1 MRYAIYARKSSSSED
16 KQAQSIDDQ
25 LGVLRALATQRG
37 LNVVAEYTE
46 SRSAKAPGGRP
57 VFTELIDSVRAGDVD
72 GILCWHVN
80 RLFRNPVDF
89 GTVSWLLQ
97 TGDLRE
103 ILTPQQAYR
112 TGNNVLLLSVESG
125 MANQFVIDLRNVV
138 ERAMNSK
145 VEKGIPP
152 QLAPEGY
159 LNNIH
164 QRTIEKDPQRF
175 DLIRRAWDLMLTG
188 AYSVPQVLHVLNND
202 WGYRTF
208 QRRKRGGIPLSRTA
222 GYRLFS
228 NLFYTGQFLREGMV
242 YKGSYPSMISLSEYE
257 KVQDILARQ
266 GKAQPKRRVF
276 AYTGLIRCGRCGC
289 MVTAEMKKGHVY
301 YHCTNSR
308 GTCTKRGV
316 REEELDRQILRDLR
330 QVRLHPDIENLLLAT
345 IDRFESAPM
354 LELHAQY
361 KQVSSRLA
369 ACEQEVGEL
378 VLMRARR
385 LIDDQALMQGQD
397 RLKTE
402 ILTLRKSLATLHTQL
417 DNKHDSVLNAVHF
430 ATHVVDKFNAADVWA
445 RRRIVQVL
453 GGSYVLTDKVLN
465 LEKHPLLQFMAENKA
480 AIELAIRGSGTQ
492 KTGSFEPA
500 VASGSAN
507 GTLTELLRL
516 GRLHLFT
523 KPVWSIT

>member
-1 MRYAIYARKSSSSED
+1 MRYAIYARKSSSGED

-37 LNVVAEYTE
+37 LNVVAEHTE

-57 VFTELIDSVRAGDVD
+57 VFTELIESVRAGDID

-112 TGNNVLLLSVESG
+112 TGDNVLLLSVESG

-138 ERAMNSK
+138 ERAMTSK
-145 VEKGIPP
+145 VERGIPP

-164 QRTIEKDPQRF
+164 RRTIEKDPDRF
-175 DLIRRAWDLMLTG
+175 DLIRKAWDVMLTG
-188 AYSVPQVLHVLNND
+188 AYSVPQVLNVLNNE

-208 QRRKRGGIPLSRTA
+208 QRRTRGGRPLSRTA
-222 GYRLFS
+222 GYYLFS

-242 YKGSYPSMISLSEYE
+242 HQGSYPPMISLAEYE

-266 GKAQPKRRVF
+266 GRAQPKRRVF

-289 MVTAEMKKGHVY
+289 MVTAEVKKGHVY

-308 GTCTKRGV
+308 GVCTKRGV
-316 REEELDRQILRDLR
+316 REEELDRQILRELR
-330 QVRLHPDIENLLLAT
+330 SVHLHPDIETLLLAT

-369 ACEQEVGEL
+369 ACEQELGEL

-385 LIDDQALMQGQD
+385 LIDDQALAQGQE
-397 RLKTE
+397 RLKGE
-402 ILTLRKSLATLHTQL
+402 IFTLRKSLATLHIQL
-417 DNKHDSVLNAVHF
+417 DAKHDSVLNAVYF
-430 ATHVVDKFNAADVWA
+430 ATHVVEKFNAADVGA

-453 GGSYVLTDKVLN
+453 GGSYVLEGKALTLQ
-465 LEKHPLLQFMAENKA
+465 KHPLLQFMADNKE
-480 AIELAIRGSGTQ
+480 AIEREIRGSAKQ
-492 KTGSFEPA
+492 KTAFKKAA
-500 VASGSAN
+500 VAFGRDI
-507 GTLTELLRL
+507 GTLTELFRLAMLRPFAIL
-516 GRLHLFT
+516 L
-523 KPVWSIT
+523 WDMA